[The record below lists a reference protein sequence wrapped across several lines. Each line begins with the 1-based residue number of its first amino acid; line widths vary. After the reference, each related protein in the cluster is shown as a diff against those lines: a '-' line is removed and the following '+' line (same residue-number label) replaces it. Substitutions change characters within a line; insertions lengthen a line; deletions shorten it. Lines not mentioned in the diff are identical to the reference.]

1 MFLMWIVPLMVI
13 MLVMAAIYAIQLSP
27 ALKPAAVRVCA
38 HCGQAVE
45 GDWKNCPQCGQR
57 L

>member
-13 MLVMAAIYAIQLSP
+13 MLVMAAIFANQLSLG
-27 ALKPAAVRVCA
+27 LKPAAVRVCA
-38 HCGQAVE
+38 HCVQAVE
-45 GDWKNCPQCGQR
+45 GDWKDCPQCGQR